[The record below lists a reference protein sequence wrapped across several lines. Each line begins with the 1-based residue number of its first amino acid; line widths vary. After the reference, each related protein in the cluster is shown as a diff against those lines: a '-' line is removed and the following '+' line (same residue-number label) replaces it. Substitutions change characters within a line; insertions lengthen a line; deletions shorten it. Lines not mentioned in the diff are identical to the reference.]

1 MLCLHSYKT
10 NVYILK
16 INVKNVKDQVK
27 ILRKNYLTDPIDNY
41 IPNCLGL
48 CGTFTKTERS

>member
-1 MLCLHSYKT
+1 MFTFWKLMC
-10 NVYILK
+10 NI
-16 INVKNVKDQVK
+16 KDQVK
-27 ILRKNYLTDPIDNY
+27 ILRKNYLANPIDNY